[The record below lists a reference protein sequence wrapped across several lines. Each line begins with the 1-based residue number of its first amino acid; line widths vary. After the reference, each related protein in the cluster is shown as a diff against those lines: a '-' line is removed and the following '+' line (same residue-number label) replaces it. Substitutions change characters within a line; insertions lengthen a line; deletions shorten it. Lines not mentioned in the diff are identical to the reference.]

1 LINLEVAMKVSSPF
15 STTTLLLIISA
26 FLLVLVSP
34 RPAETYGQKRKAT
47 PKSGSRA
54 AVLVD
59 EADKLATENKLS
71 EAIDAYKLAI
81 RLDANYAPAYGG
93 LGDAYL
99 NSGNWE
105 PALTAYKEQ
114 VRIAPNNAD
123 AQYDLGY
130 AYNAM
135 GRHGEAFAPL
145 VKAISIVPSFAEAH
159 YGIGYAYLRGAD
171 FEKSISFFKS
181 AIRLQPDYA
190 DAYYGL
196 GQAYARL
203 GKADAA
209 NEQLKK
215 LTTIDAKLSRK
226 LEKEIP
232 TMLAAAANTGASPA
246 QPESAQ
252 QIMQKQTTVADSQQG
267 TPAVSAPTSQPIRLT
282 PASQSAQSTQ
292 KVSASPVETALPVKV
307 QQSFADT
314 PSGASSG
321 SPQQQQID
329 KPVEATSRQLQ
340 QLPAAPQKLTTEFTP
355 SPNAASVN
363 SAVSQVDQI
372 KTLPVGTKRWALV
385 IGVDKYQ
392 DPQISPL
399 KGSDNDARLIA
410 DALVRYAGF
419 PQDQVILLSTDQPL
433 ERQPTRVNILRR
445 LSNLSTAVPKD
456 GLLLISFAGHGMER
470 EGQAFLLP
478 SDAQVSDQI
487 SFLEETAISINRV
500 KQRIKETGVGQV
512 LVLLDAC
519 RNDPGGR
526 ADAPNPLTNA
536 YTNGF
541 NFDVRNREVQAFATV
556 YATGIGQR
564 AYEYTEKKQ
573 GYFSWALVEGL
584 RGAAANEKGE
594 VTLSQLVK
602 HVQEAVPK
610 RIAID
615 LGSTKQQRPFA
626 IIEGYRADELVV
638 AVTNSASMAADSRL
652 PNIAVVDPAAME
664 LSYWDTIKSSNNP
677 DDFKS
682 YLDKYPDGQFA
693 ALAKSRANPVRP
705 AANST
710 SGDSPEMSFWNAIKD
725 SQNPSD
731 FRSYV
736 TKFPQGLFVELAN
749 NRIVSLEAKAS
760 GRSPAASAGL
770 QPTGPVTMRDIELS
784 YKSSMFDETIRVA
797 SRFLEAT
804 PDSAQ
809 AHAYLGLALLVK
821 KDADNA
827 VLHLERAMLLGQS
840 INFPLKRLREPL
852 FGHAFDEV
860 VVGLTADSLLI
871 QQGKTVYKG
880 SYADLA
886 NSTIG
891 NYKNQCPI
899 ATVKGAFAEGNG
911 KPGNKT
917 FNLFPATS
925 TLVQVQQ
932 GNMMVN
938 IAACNDDGIIPTTII
953 KLIYRLST
961 KR

>member
-1 LINLEVAMKVSSPF
+1 MKSNAPSLKLF
-15 STTTLLLIISA
+15 LALMCLFALLNPSLAGTA
-26 FLLVLVSP
+26 F
-34 RPAETYGQKRKAT
+34 AQKRGRGSQNRA
-47 PKSGSRA
+47 PQKSASRA
-54 AVLVD
+54 TGITE
-59 EADKLATENKLS
+59 EADKLLDEGKLP
-71 EAIDAYKLAI
+71 EAIDAYKIAI
-81 RLDANYAPAYGG
+81 RLDPKFAPAYGG
-93 LGDAYL
+93 LGDAYF
-99 NSGNWE
+99 NSGKWE
-105 PALTAYKEQ
+105 EGLAAYKEQ
-114 VRIAPNNAD
+114 VRLAPNSAE

-145 VKAISIVPSFAEAH
+145 VRATSLDPSFAEAF
-159 YGIGYAYLRGAD
+159 YGIGYAYLRGTD
-171 FEKSISFFKS
+171 FEKSIPFFKS
-181 AIRLQPDYA
+181 AIRLQSDYA

-203 GKADAA
+203 GQADAA

-215 LTTIDAKLSRK
+215 LAGIDAKLAQK
-226 LEKEIP
+226 LSKEIQ
-232 TMLAAAANTGASPA
+232 TALAASARPSEPVQTAAATPLSQSQTEKLSPPPVDVARAATQQPQPVVNLQSSTRQNLSPA
-246 QPESAQ
+246 PAPVPPAR
-252 QIMQKQTTVADSQQG
+252 QT
-267 TPAVSAPTSQPIRLT
+267 
-282 PASQSAQSTQ
+282 
-292 KVSASPVETALPVKV
+292 ETL
-307 QQSFADT
+307 
-314 PSGASSG
+314 
-321 SPQQQQID
+321 
-329 KPVEATSRQLQ
+329 SRQLE
-340 QLPAAPQKLTTEFTP
+340 QLPAAQASTTQLVS
-355 SPNAASVN
+355 SPVSSTASQLN
-363 SAVSQVDQI
+363 QI
-372 KTLPVGTKRWALV
+372 TTLPVGPKRWALV
-385 IGVDKYQ
+385 IGVDKYM

-419 PQDQVILLSTDQPL
+419 PQDQVILLSTSQPM

-470 EGQAFLLP
+470 GGQAFLMP
-478 SDAQVSDQI
+478 SDAQISDQI

-500 KQRIKETGVGQV
+500 KERIKETGVGQV

-526 ADAPNPLTNA
+526 ADAPNPLTSA
-536 YTNGF
+536 YTNAF

-564 AYEYTEKKQ
+564 AYEYTEKRQ
-573 GYFSWALVEGL
+573 GYFSWAIVEGL
-584 RGAAANEKGE
+584 KGAAANDKGE
-594 VTLSQLVK
+594 ITLASLVK
-602 HVQEAVPK
+602 YVQETVPK
-610 RIAID
+610 RLAID

-626 IIEGYRADELVV
+626 NIEGYRADQLVL
-638 AVTNSASMAADSRL
+638 AVTNSASMAPGSDT
-652 PNIAVVDPAAME
+652 PNVAMVDPAAME
-664 LSYWDTIKSSNNP
+664 LSFWETIKNSNNP
-677 DDFKS
+677 EDFKS

-693 ALAKSRANPVRP
+693 ALAKSRSNFVRP
-705 AANST
+705 TGNPT
-710 SGDSPEMSFWNAIKD
+710 GGDSPEMTYWNAIKD

-760 GRSPAASAGL
+760 GRSPAAAAGL
-770 QPTGPVTMRDIELS
+770 QPTGPVTLRDIQLS

-797 SRFLEAT
+797 SRFLEVT
-804 PDSAQ
+804 PDSGE

-840 INFPLKRLREPL
+840 INLPLKRLREPL

-880 SYADLA
+880 FYTALA

-917 FNLFPATS
+917 FNLFPVNS

-938 IAACNDDGIIPTTII
+938 IAACNDDGIVPTTII
-953 KLIYRLST
+953 KLIYRLGV